1 MATVSDA
8 DEHPGLPQTAATQL
22 TAAARVV
29 AQRAPVTL
37 TVVRHRAQPTA
48 ATIVR
53 LTATAVFAYL
63 IALPV
68 PGVSRPVLAPL
79 TALLVAQVSLFQTLR
94 SALRRVG
101 SVVAGVLVA
110 VALSALVGFTW
121 WTLGIVIVLALAVG
135 NALHLGDHVLEV
147 PISAMLILS
156 SVGTRAAA
164 TGRVVET
171 FIGTVAGLIAGFVLA
186 APKVQPAEEAV
197 LDLCDKMAGLL
208 DRISAGL
215 ADGTVADSV
224 GGWLDEARS
233 FPAEIRHVDD
243 ALREAEE
250 STRLNPRSLRL
261 PGTTLT
267 LRETLETL
275 EHEGI
280 TIRVL
285 TRSLADGA
293 RLADSDS
300 PIEDPEARRL
310 LAGVLREISSAVMS
324 YGRLAVTYDE
334 PAREGLESELE
345 RQLAAAR
352 DRQDELDELVRISP
366 ADRPAGWPLRG
377 ELMSHLDRLRLELEA
392 GRPGRGSRRH
402 RKRPLRRPRP
412 DVRLSTPRALRR
424 RLSTPRA
431 LRRRL
436 RG

>member
-1 MATVSDA
+1 MPMSV
-8 DEHPGLPQTAATQL
+8 PIFRRRRAAPL

-63 IALPV
+63 VALPV

-79 TALLVAQVSLFQTLR
+79 TALLVAQVSLYRTLR
-94 SALRRVG
+94 SALRRVS

-135 NALHLGDHVLEV
+135 NALHLGDEILEV

-164 TGRVVET
+164 SGRVVET

-197 LDLCDKMAGLL
+197 LDLCEKMAGLL
-208 DRISAGL
+208 DRISPGL
-215 ADGTVADSV
+215 ADGSVADSV
-224 GGWLDEARS
+224 DGWLDGGRS
-233 FPAEIRHVDD
+233 FPGEIRYVDD
-243 ALREAEE
+243 ALRAAEE
-250 STRLNPRSLRL
+250 SMRLNPRSLRQ
-261 PGTTLT
+261 PFTTLT
-267 LRETLETL
+267 LREALETL
-275 EHEGI
+275 EHEAI

-293 RLADSDS
+293 RLADPDR
-300 PIEDPEARRL
+300 PMADPEARRL
-310 LAGVLREISSAVMS
+310 LAGVLREIASAVGV
-324 YGRLAVTYDE
+324 YGRLAVTSDG
-334 PAREGLESELE
+334 PDRESLESELE
-345 RQLAAAR
+345 RQLASAR
-352 DRQDELDELVRISP
+352 DRQAE
-366 ADRPAGWPLRG
+366 
-377 ELMSHLDRLRLELEA
+377 
-392 GRPGRGSRRH
+392 PGG
-402 RKRPLRRPRP
+402 P
-412 DVRLSTPRALRR
+412 
-424 RLSTPRA
+424 
-431 LRRRL
+431 
-436 RG
+436 

>member
-1 MATVSDA
+1 MPMSV
-8 DEHPGLPQTAATQL
+8 PIFRRRRAAPL

-63 IALPV
+63 VALPV

-79 TALLVAQVSLFQTLR
+79 TALLVAQVSLYRTLR
-94 SALRRVG
+94 SALRRVS

-135 NALHLGDHVLEV
+135 NALHLGDEILEV

-164 TGRVVET
+164 TGRVEET
-171 FIGTVAGLIAGFVLA
+171 FIGTVAGLIAGFAFA

-197 LDLCDKMAGLL
+197 LDLCEKMAGLL

-215 ADGTVADSV
+215 ADGSVADSV

-233 FPAEIRHVDD
+233 FPGEIRYVDD

-250 STRLNPRSLRL
+250 S
-261 PGTTLT
+261 
-267 LRETLETL
+267 
-275 EHEGI
+275 
-280 TIRVL
+280 
-285 TRSLADGA
+285 
-293 RLADSDS
+293 
-300 PIEDPEARRL
+300 
-310 LAGVLREISSAVMS
+310 M
-324 YGRLAVTYDE
+324 
-334 PAREGLESELE
+334 
-345 RQLAAAR
+345 
-352 DRQDELDELVRISP
+352 
-366 ADRPAGWPLRG
+366 
-377 ELMSHLDRLRLELEA
+377 
-392 GRPGRGSRRH
+392 
-402 RKRPLRRPRP
+402 
-412 DVRLSTPRALRR
+412 
-424 RLSTPRA
+424 
-431 LRRRL
+431 
-436 RG
+436 

>member
-1 MATVSDA
+1 MPMSV
-8 DEHPGLPQTAATQL
+8 PIFRRRRAAPL

-63 IALPV
+63 VALPV

-79 TALLVAQVSLFQTLR
+79 TALLVAQVSLYRTLR
-94 SALRRVG
+94 SALRRVR

-135 NALHLGDHVLEV
+135 NALHLGDHILEV

-156 SVGTRAAA
+156 SVGTRPAA

-215 ADGTVADSV
+215 ANGTVADFV

-250 STRLNPRSLRL
+250 SMRLNPRSLRQ
-261 PGTTLT
+261 PSTTLT
-267 LRETLETL
+267 LREALETL

-285 TRSLADGA
+285 VRSLADGA
-293 RLADSDS
+293 RLAGPDS
-300 PIEDPEARRL
+300 PMEDPEARHL
-310 LAGVLREISSAVMS
+310 LAGVLREISSAVRA
-324 YGRLAVTYDE
+324 YGRLAITDDG
-334 PAREGLESELE
+334 PDGEGLESDLE
-345 RQLAAAR
+345 RHLAAAR
-352 DRQDELDELVRISP
+352 DRQDELGGLVRISP

-392 GRPGRGSRRH
+392 GRAGRRGPVR
-402 RKRPLRRPRP
+402 RKRSLRRPRP
-412 DVRLSTPRALRR
+412 DGRLRSPRARRR
-424 RLSTPRA
+424 RLT
-431 LRRRL
+431 
-436 RG
+436 G

>member
-1 MATVSDA
+1 MSMPVFRRRR
-8 DEHPGLPQTAATQL
+8 PTQL

-29 AQRAPVTL
+29 AQRAPATL

-48 ATIVR
+48 ATIAR

-79 TALLVAQVSLFQTLR
+79 TALLVAQVSLYQTLR

-101 SVVAGVLVA
+101 SVVAGVLLA

-135 NALHLGDHVLEV
+135 NVLHLGDHVLEV

-156 SVGTRAAA
+156 SVGARTAA

-186 APKVQPAEEAV
+186 APKVQSAEEAV
-197 LDLCDKMAGLL
+197 QDLCDKMAGLL
-208 DRISAGL
+208 DRIAAGL
-215 ADGTVADSV
+215 ADGGVADGGVADSV

-233 FPAEIRHVDD
+233 FAGEIRHVDD

-250 STRLNPRSLRL
+250 SMRLNPRSLRL
-261 PGTTLT
+261 PSTTLT
-267 LRETLETL
+267 LREALETL

-285 TRSLADGA
+285 VRSLADGA
-293 RLADSDS
+293 RLAGPDS
-300 PIEDPEARRL
+300 PMEDPEARRL
-310 LAGVLREISSAVMS
+310 LAGVLREISSAVRV
-324 YGRLAVTYDE
+324 YGRLAIRHDG
-334 PAREGLESELE
+334 PDRERLESDLE
-345 RQLAAAR
+345 RHLAAAR
-352 DRQDELDELVRISP
+352 DRQDELGGLVRISP

-392 GRPGRGSRRH
+392 GRPGRGGRRR
-402 RKRPLRRPRP
+402 RKRPLRRLRP
-412 DVRLSTPRALRR
+412 DGRLRSPRARRR
-424 RLSTPRA
+424 RLT
-431 LRRRL
+431 
-436 RG
+436 G

>member
-1 MATVSDA
+1 MPMSV
-8 DEHPGLPQTAATQL
+8 PIFRRRRAAPL
-22 TAAARVV
+22 TAAARV
-29 AQRAPVTL
+29 AARGAPVTL

-63 IALPV
+63 VALPV

-79 TALLVAQVSLFQTLR
+79 TALLVAQPSLYQTLR
-94 SALRRVG
+94 SAFRRVS

-135 NALHLGDHVLEV
+135 NARHLGDHILEV

-186 APKVQPAEEAV
+186 APKMQPAEEAV
-197 LDLCDKMAGLL
+197 QDLCDKMAGLL
-208 DRISAGL
+208 DRIAGGL
-215 ADGTVADSV
+215 ADGGVADSV

-233 FPAEIRHVDD
+233 FAGEIRHVDD
-243 ALREAEE
+243 SLREAEE
-250 STRLNPRSLRL
+250 SVRLNPRSLRM
-261 PGTTLT
+261 PGTPLT
-267 LRETLETL
+267 LREALETL

-285 TRSLADGA
+285 VRSLADGA
-293 RLADSDS
+293 RLAGPDS
-300 PIEDPEARRL
+300 PMEDPEARRL
-310 LAGVLREISSAVMS
+310 LAGVLREISSAVRA
-324 YGRLAVTYDE
+324 YGRLAITDDG
-334 PAREGLESELE
+334 PDGEGLESDLE
-345 RQLAAAR
+345 RHLAAAR
-352 DRQDELDELVRISP
+352 DRQDELGGLVRISP

-392 GRPGRGSRRH
+392 GRPDRG
-402 RKRPLRRPRP
+402 
-412 DVRLSTPRALRR
+412 
-424 RLSTPRA
+424 
-431 LRRRL
+431 
-436 RG
+436 